1 MYVIAVNSRTIT
13 MVHGVGFL
21 VRETG
26 SFQCIRP
33 SMKDKKERTDFLATL
48 DMKSL

>member
-13 MVHGVGFL
+13 MVQGVRFL

-33 SMKDKKERTDFLATL
+33 STKDKKERTDFLGTL